1 MRSNQQAQMQQ
12 IPPQSQRATIRD
24 VARMSGVSVATV
36 SYALNHPERISET
49 QRQRVLEAVAA
60 LGYKPNRLAQSLRS
74 GQSRLIGISVPHL
87 ASAYFAEMV
96 NSIEG
101 AAGRDGYHVLQVLHH
116 HRPAVERQRLAALLD
131 HQVAGLLMLPSEQP
145 AAALD
150 MLAGAKVPTV
160 VLDRPLPDGRFDQV
174 VFDNRAAMSDVA
186 AHLLGLGHRHIA
198 FAISHPGLIT
208 TRQRIETL
216 ERLAAGRACVTLLRQ
231 DAVETAF
238 HARLAAALAQGATA
252 IIASNTQVGLWT
264 LRGLQAMAV
273 AMPRDVSLLV
283 FDHPDWADIVTPR
296 LSVVET
302 PGAAMAEA
310 AWAMLLARM
319 TGSTGPAE
327 TVELRASVRFAAS
340 TASVRSP

>member
-1 MRSNQQAQMQQ
+1 MHEK
-12 IPPQSQRATIRD
+12 PPPDTRRATIRD
-24 VARMSGVSVATV
+24 VARSSGVSVATV
-36 SYALNHPERISET
+36 SYALNRPERISEA
-49 QRQRVLEAVAA
+49 QRLRVLEAVAA
-60 LGYKPNRLAQSLRS
+60 LGYQPNRLAQGLRR
-74 GQSRLIGISVPHL
+74 GQSRLVGISVPHL
-87 ASAYFAEMV
+87 ASAYFAELV

-116 HRPAVERQRLAALLD
+116 HRPAVERLRIAALLD
-131 HQVAGLLMLPSEQP
+131 HRVAGLLVVPSEQP

-150 MLAGAKVPTV
+150 MVAGAKVPTV
-160 VLDRPLPDGRFDQV
+160 VLDRPLPDARFDQV
-174 VFDNRAAMSDVA
+174 VFDNRAAMGDVA
-186 AHLLGLGHRHIA
+186 GHLLGLGHRHIV

-216 ERLAAGRACVTLLRQ
+216 EHLAAGRARVTLLRQ
-231 DAVETAF
+231 DAAEPAF
-238 HARLAAALAQGATA
+238 HTRLAAALADGATA

-264 LRGLQAMAV
+264 LRGLQAMGV
-273 AMPRDVSLLV
+273 AMPGDVSLLM

-319 TGSTGPAE
+319 TGGAGPAE
-327 TVELRASVRFAAS
+327 TVELRAGVRFAGS
-340 TASVRSP
+340 TALARTA